1 MRQAVRPS
9 GGRGVCGAE
18 GSAVRIIDTL
28 TNTHFFLSRLNT
40 NSHTLLIRCLV
51 TYLLETHALNL

>member
-18 GSAVRIIDTL
+18 GSALRIIDTL
-28 TNTHFFLSRLNT
+28 TNIHFLSCSNT
-40 NSHTLLIRCLV
+40 NSHTLFIRCLV